1 MRVISLN
8 VGRPRPVPWKGKLL
22 ETGIFKEPVT
32 GRVALRGHQLE
43 GDGQG
48 DRSVHGGEFK
58 AVYAYPSEHYPFW
71 CAELE
76 VATLPWAA
84 FGENLSTEGLME
96 SEALIGDVYRI
107 GSARLRVTQ
116 PRFPCSRLAL
126 RHGRDDII
134 KRFLHSLRSGIYF
147 AVEAEGELAAGDEI
161 QLERRGASGI
171 SVHEITQL
179 VAGPRDPELLR
190 RAVALAELPPSL
202 HEQLAGYLGKLEKP

>member
-1 MRVISLN
+1 MRVLSLN
-8 VGRPRPVPWKGKLL
+8 VGRPRAAAWKGKIV
-22 ETGIFKEPVT
+22 ETGIFKEPVA

-48 DRSVHGGEFK
+48 DRAVHGGEFK

-71 CAELE
+71 CAELG
-76 VATLPWAA
+76 VASLPWAA
-84 FGENLSTEGLME
+84 FGENLSTEGLLE

-107 GSARLRVTQ
+107 GTALLRVTQ

-147 AVEAEGELAAGDEI
+147 AVEAEGELAAGDAI
-161 QLERRGASGI
+161 TLERRSTSGI
-171 SVHEITQL
+171 SVREVAGL
-179 VAGPRDPELLR
+179 VPGPRDPELLR
-190 RAVALAELPPSL
+190 RAAALVELPPSL
-202 HEQLAGYLGKLEKP
+202 REQLAGYLGESRKP

>member
-8 VGRPRPVPWKGKLL
+8 VGRPRPAAWKGKLV
-22 ETGIFKEPVT
+22 ETGIYKQPVA
-32 GRVALRGHQLE
+32 GRIALHGNQLA

-48 DRSVHGGEFK
+48 DRAVHGGEFK

-71 CAELE
+71 QTELGG
-76 VATLPWAA
+76 APLAWGA
-84 FGENLSTEGLME
+84 FGENLSTEGLLE
-96 SEALIGDVYRI
+96 SEAMIGDVYRI
-107 GSARLRVTQ
+107 GTARLRVTQ

-134 KRFLHSLRSGIYF
+134 ERFLHSLRSGIYF
-147 AVEAEGELAAGDEI
+147 AVEEEGELAAGDEI
-161 QLERRGASGI
+161 LLERHGTSGI
-171 SVHEITQL
+171 TVREVAGL

-202 HEQLAGYLGKLEKP
+202 HKQLAGYLDESRKP